1 MQVHL
6 PAHLKLCRA
15 TYLHTHLSAILLKT
29 KWRTRM
35 DKIGYF
41 LGFYQK
47 YDLVKISRCEAL
59 LRMVARLVYAYFE
72 IVFERV
78 AVVSLRLRPS
88 M

>member
-1 MQVHL
+1 
-6 PAHLKLCRA
+6 
-15 TYLHTHLSAILLKT
+15 
-29 KWRTRM
+29 M
-35 DKIGYF
+35 DKIEYF